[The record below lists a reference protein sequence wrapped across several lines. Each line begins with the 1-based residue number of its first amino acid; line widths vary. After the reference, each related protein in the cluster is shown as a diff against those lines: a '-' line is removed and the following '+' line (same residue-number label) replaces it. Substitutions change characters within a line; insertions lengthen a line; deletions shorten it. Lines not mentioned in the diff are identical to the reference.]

1 MGRIFSLLCIIMS
14 MKDFISEIIS
24 RTRDEQAKLAETLT
38 AGNNV
43 NSFDDYQRL
52 VGRHEGFAAV
62 QDIINEILREDEED
76 DL

>member
-1 MGRIFSLLCIIMS
+1 

-38 AGNNV
+38 AGSNV

-52 VGRHEGFAAV
+52 VGRFEGFRAV

-76 DL
+76 L

>member
-1 MGRIFSLLCIIMS
+1 

-38 AGNNV
+38 AGHNV
-43 NSFDDYQRL
+43 NSFEDYQRL
-52 VGRHEGFAAV
+52 VGRYEGFKVV

-76 DL
+76 L